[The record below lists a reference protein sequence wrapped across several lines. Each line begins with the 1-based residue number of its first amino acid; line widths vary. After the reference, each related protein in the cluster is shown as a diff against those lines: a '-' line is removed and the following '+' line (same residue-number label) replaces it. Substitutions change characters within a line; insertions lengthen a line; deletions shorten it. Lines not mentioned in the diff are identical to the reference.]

1 MGLARRQR
9 KKYQSPNH
17 PWQADRIDEEQ
28 ELVQEYGFTNKKQ
41 IWKME
46 AILRNFRSQARDIIG
61 LRGEKKEAALKTLIK
76 KLIKLGLVQKDASAD
91 DVLNLQLRDLL
102 ERRFQTVVYKMGLAN
117 SVNQARQFILHK
129 KVTVDGKVITSPAYL
144 INAGSKVAFREGF
157 SPVLVQVVEKKA
169 DKEESAPV
177 KLQEVKTE

>member
-46 AILRNFRSQARDIIG
+46 AMLRNFRSQARDIVG
-61 LRGEKKEAALKTLIK
+61 LRGDKKEAALKILIT
-76 KLIKLGLVQKDASAD
+76 KLIKLGLVKKDASAD

-117 SVNQARQFILHK
+117 SVKQARQFILHR
-129 KVTVDGKVITSPAYL
+129 KVMINGKVVSSPSYL
-144 INAGSKVAFREGF
+144 INTGDKVALKSGF
-157 SPVLVQVVEKKA
+157 TPNLVKVVEEPK
-169 DKEESAPV
+169 V
-177 KLQEVKTE
+177 EVKEVEVPIEEVTA